1 MDANMSSFIEADFM
15 VEVRKI
21 APGGVHVVYDG
32 VEDTFERSLALL
44 KMFGKAINYG
54 NASGEAATYSSL

>member
-1 MDANMSSFIEADFM
+1 MDASSFIEADFM

-32 VEDTFERSLALL
+32 VGKDTFERSLALL

-54 NASGEAATYSSL
+54 NASGEPAKYSGL